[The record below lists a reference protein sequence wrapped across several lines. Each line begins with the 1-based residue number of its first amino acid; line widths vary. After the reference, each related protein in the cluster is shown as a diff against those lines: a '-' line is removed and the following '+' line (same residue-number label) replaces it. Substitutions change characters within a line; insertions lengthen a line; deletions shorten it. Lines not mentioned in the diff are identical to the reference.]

1 MRKFLSWLATAATL
15 SFSVPIQ
22 ASQNDPRLPQLFEQL
37 KEARTAEEAGLLERA
52 IWQIWL
58 LSGNGTVDAHMLRG
72 LQALGIG
79 DNEAAI
85 SSFDQVVELQPD
97 FAEAW
102 NKRATANYMLGRFD
116 ASVIDI
122 HKTLSLEPRHFGALS
137 GLGLI
142 NLALGRE
149 HEALKVFEAALGI
162 HPYLSGADTHIQ
174 ELRVKL
180 KGSGA

>member
-1 MRKFLSWLATAATL
+1 MGKNRS
-15 SFSVPIQ
+15 

-37 KEARTAEEAGLLERA
+37 KEASTAEEAGLLERA

-58 LSGNGTVDAHMLRG
+58 LSGNGIVDAHMLRG

-149 HEALKVFEAALGI
+149 YEALKVFEV
-162 HPYLSGADTHIQ
+162 SR
-174 ELRVKL
+174 ELQD
-180 KGSGA
+180 

>member
-79 DNEAAI
+79 DN
-85 SSFDQVVELQPD
+85 
-97 FAEAW
+97 
-102 NKRATANYMLGRFD
+102 
-116 ASVIDI
+116 
-122 HKTLSLEPRHFGALS
+122 
-137 GLGLI
+137 
-142 NLALGRE
+142 
-149 HEALKVFEAALGI
+149 
-162 HPYLSGADTHIQ
+162 
-174 ELRVKL
+174 
-180 KGSGA
+180 